1 MVYWASRSYF
11 QQLLD
16 VGVEIWTYHKGFNH
30 SKILI
35 VDDEFLLIGTANM
48 DLRSFK
54 QNFELAA
61 AIYDKIVCAEAIKQ
75 FDEDLLSS
83 GKIIPEKFRQRS
95 MLQKTKE
102 SICRLVSPLL

>member
-1 MVYWASRSYF
+1 
-11 QQLLD
+11 
-16 VGVEIWTYHKGFNH
+16 
-30 SKILI
+30 
-35 VDDEFLLIGTANM
+35 M

-61 AIYDKIVCAEAIKQ
+61 AIYDKTVCAEAIKQ
-75 FDEDLLSS
+75 FEEDLLFSS
-83 GKIIPEKFRQRS
+83 KIIPEKFRQRS